1 MDHDGGSD
9 GAERGI
15 HGPRVGDIQI
25 RRVRAVQVVAGE
37 AAASN
42 QVSAQGPAGTSN
54 EDTNHGPPSLHGL
67 RMPRAAGSPVW
78 LGVVLPGDSFPGV
91 LVGETAYHGVEMR
104 QGDEVFRHRTASGT
118 FLGSA
123 DGRPLRLG
131 RLRHLI
137 IQLSEHRHA
146 FFVFTLS
153 RFRATYRAQAL
164 GLLWPVAN
172 PTILMIVM
180 SVFFGLIFPP
190 DVKAYPVFLLLGLVP
205 WHFLSHAWTDG
216 TTCLLHH
223 AAVIKRTSVPAY
235 VVAAGTVS
243 SHIFNLGFAS
253 LSLLPLIAFYP
264 EAFQV
269 SLAMLALPVVIAI
282 LVCLGLGVTLLTS
295 ILNVVYR
302 DVGYIVNSFLL
313 VLFWATPIIYP
324 LHKVPEEYQ
333 YWMLLNPMAS
343 LIYCVRVIILDGSFP
358 PARAFW
364 PALLVSL
371 GILLLG
377 SFVYRRFSNVVSDHV

>member
-1 MDHDGGSD
+1 
-9 GAERGI
+9 
-15 HGPRVGDIQI
+15 
-25 RRVRAVQVVAGE
+25 
-37 AAASN
+37 
-42 QVSAQGPAGTSN
+42 
-54 EDTNHGPPSLHGL
+54 
-67 RMPRAAGSPVW
+67 MPQADA
-78 LGVVLPGDSFPGV
+78 
-91 LVGETAYHGVEMR
+91 
-104 QGDEVFRHRTASGT
+104 VFRHRTPHGT
-118 FLGSA
+118 FLGGA
-123 DGRPLRLG
+123 DGRPLPLG

-137 IQLSEHRHA
+137 IELSEHRHA
-146 FFVFTLS
+146 LSVFTVS

-216 TTCLLHH
+216 TTCLLQH

-235 VVAAGTVS
+235 VVVAGTVF
-243 SHIFNLGFAS
+243 SHTFNLGFAS

-269 SLAMLALPVVIAI
+269 SFAMLALPVVVAL
-282 LVCLGLGVTLLTS
+282 LVCLGLGLALLSS

-302 DVGYIVNSFLL
+302 DVGYIVNSVLL

-324 LHKVPEEYQ
+324 LHKVPDAYQ
-333 YWMLLNPMAS
+333 GWMMLNPMAS
-343 LIYCVRVIILDGSFP
+343 LIHCIRAIIIEGAFP
-358 PARAFW
+358 PGRAFW
-364 PALLVSL
+364 PALAVSL
-371 GILLLG
+371 GVLLLG
-377 SFVYRRFSNVVSDHV
+377 ALVYRRFSSVVADHV

>member
-1 MDHDGGSD
+1 
-9 GAERGI
+9 
-15 HGPRVGDIQI
+15 
-25 RRVRAVQVVAGE
+25 
-37 AAASN
+37 
-42 QVSAQGPAGTSN
+42 
-54 EDTNHGPPSLHGL
+54 
-67 RMPRAAGSPVW
+67 
-78 LGVVLPGDSFPGV
+78 
-91 LVGETAYHGVEMR
+91 MR

-223 AAVIKRTSVPAY
+223 AAVIKRTSVPA
-235 VVAAGTVS
+235 
-243 SHIFNLGFAS
+243 
-253 LSLLPLIAFYP
+253 
-264 EAFQV
+264 
-269 SLAMLALPVVIAI
+269 
-282 LVCLGLGVTLLTS
+282 
-295 ILNVVYR
+295 
-302 DVGYIVNSFLL
+302 
-313 VLFWATPIIYP
+313 
-324 LHKVPEEYQ
+324 
-333 YWMLLNPMAS
+333 
-343 LIYCVRVIILDGSFP
+343 
-358 PARAFW
+358 
-364 PALLVSL
+364 
-371 GILLLG
+371 
-377 SFVYRRFSNVVSDHV
+377 